1 MNKKISRVC
10 CIFMVVVIL
19 ITPSIGEENCGF
31 PNCSISSTHIY
42 NLNLDGDYE
51 LYTIDRIK
59 NIDYDYIWIWNEG
72 LKIPMH
78 VSTFYSDEQP
88 NVTMVTIGDVHADYT
103 IEDYKRKSFA
113 NTYVHEYCINV
124 RPPYP
129 SGIGFNKD
137 STITIITKSEVSG
150 TTLKLGDS
158 QNFVVASYPLPK
170 EIRPFKEFKTLIVRV
185 NLPNDPYYW
194 TETLDTAPKG
204 DYRSP
209 FGRGESLEWWY
220 DGDGDGNGG
229 NMTDTIIVSYRV
241 HPDPLR
247 KSLDEATKESEKSGK
262 ISVGLGVLSI
272 GLGVLSIAIV
282 IILEVVTPKFKKR
295 KSKSK

>member
-1 MNKKISRVC
+1 MNKKIARVC

-19 ITPSIGEENCGF
+19 ITPSIGEENYGF
-31 PNCSISSTHIY
+31 PNCSISSTYIY

-59 NIDYDYIWIWNEG
+59 NIDYDYIWIWNAG
-72 LKIPMH
+72 LKFPMH

-88 NVTMVTIGDVHADYT
+88 NVTMVTIGDVYADYT

-113 NTYVHEYCINV
+113 NTYVHEYSINV
-124 RPPYP
+124 HPPYS
-129 SGIGFNKD
+129 SGIGFDKD

-170 EIRPFKEFKTLIVRV
+170 DIRPFKEFKTLIIRV
-185 NLPNDPYYW
+185 NLPNNPYYW
-194 TETLDTAPKG
+194 TETLDAVPRWN
-204 DYRSP
+204 YRGP

-220 DGDGDGNGG
+220 DGDSD
-229 NMTDTIIVSYRV
+229 NMTDTIIVSYSV
-241 HPDPLR
+241 HSDPLK
-247 KSLDEATKESEKSGK
+247 KSLDKATENSERLGK
-262 ISVGLGVLSI
+262 ISVWLG
-272 GLGVLSIAIV
+272 GLSIALV
-282 IILEVVTPKFKKR
+282 IILEIVIPKIKKRKFKKG
-295 KSKSK
+295 K